1 VIPTWQGF
9 NKHTGKIICYE
20 GSGFLKINLFFW
32 RFPMKLVQIV
42 SIAALM
48 SMSAASSAWW
58 GNGYDNNSG
67 YGNGSGYGDGYQRP
81 W

>member
-1 VIPTWQGF
+1 
-9 NKHTGKIICYE
+9 
-20 GSGFLKINLFFW
+20 
-32 RFPMKLVQIV
+32 MKLVQVV

-67 YGNGSGYGDGYQRP
+67 YGDGSGYGYGDGYGRGDGSGLSP
-81 W
+81 GTWLVAGAGREPAGCGNARTGR